1 MIKFVEFNYM
11 KNNSVS
17 KGFVIL
23 REDEPIDKLISEK
36 YGVREFNLL
45 HESDKLLNKIRLTD
59 LTAKEMLLLLEY
71 RKEMDTK
78 EKTE

>member
-1 MIKFVEFNYM
+1 MIKCVEFNYM

-45 HESDKLLNKIRLTD
+45 YESDKLLNKIRLTD

-78 EKTE
+78 EKTD